1 MKKIILTLLKFK
13 VYSQV
18 VEVVL
23 VVVVVVVDVVEAK
36 LEMISY
42 SYIRSQNA
50 RYYLW

>member
-1 MKKIILTLLKFK
+1 MTEFKFR
-13 VYSQV
+13 VYLQV
-18 VEVVL
+18 VDVLLVVL
-23 VVVVVVVDVVEAK
+23 VVVVDVVEAK